1 MIRRRKPYSQMNAE
15 ELRAA
20 TKEFDREFVRET
32 FGPPTARAKT
42 SLADAREKRRNTN
55 RNGSAKVSISVE
67 RKLLKQADAFA
78 KQHRMSR
85 SQVVAAGLKRVLG
98 AA

>member
-1 MIRRRKPYSQMNAE
+1 MIARRKSYSAMNTE

-20 TKEFDREFVRET
+20 TKEFDREFVGET
-32 FGPPTARAKT
+32 FGPPTEKAKA
-42 SLADAREKRRNTN
+42 SLAHARGKRRSTN
-55 RNGSAKVSISVE
+55 LNGTAKVSISVE

-85 SQVVAAGLKRVLG
+85 SQVVAAGLKRVVG